1 MSQTPDATLANLKRT
16 IDKNGMILRGAYLIA
31 DARLGA
37 AGVVQQGAV
46 AIAGDTV
53 VDTGPF
59 AALQPKY
66 PSARIL
72 SNGCQL
78 LLPGLVDAHSH
89 GRGLSPIQKGV
100 RNDFLENALFD
111 WARGTV
117 LAPELSAALC
127 AWRHLR
133 SGCTLLHHNG
143 FDDDGDE
150 GARCAHVAIR
160 TYLATGIRLAF
171 SPGVRDE
178 SKLVMGG
185 EEFVATLPAELGDAV
200 RPLVFFDK
208 EAFADA
214 YFRLFDE
221 LYDAY
226 DGDDTKILLAPSW
239 AHGASEAFMRRVRAV
254 ADRRGG
260 VMIHMHLLQS
270 PVHKAW
276 GRRRHK
282 KPTVFWLD
290 DLGLVAEDCAY
301 GHAIHVTEPEIALM
315 GRRRVTATSHPS
327 CNFHMRNGITPVM
340 LLRAAGV
347 NVAMGLDDKTINDDE
362 DAVMELRM
370 MHKVHRL
377 DTYELTSPP
386 LGAYEALEIATVNG
400 AKAAGFAGRTG
411 ALLPGMKADAIL
423 VDLDRVARDPWID
436 PQFDIADAFVERAM
450 GSDVAT
456 VVVGGK
462 VVIEDRRPL
471 TIDVDGLYR
480 EIRAFCAKGLTPE
493 QRARADLLARV
504 KPHAQ
509 AWYAG
514 WHDGLVDRPFYRV
527 NSRG

>member
-16 IDKNGMILRGAYLIA
+16 IDENGMILRGAYLIA

-37 AGVVQQGAV
+37 AGVVQQGAI

-53 VDTGPF
+53 VETGPF

-66 PSARIL
+66 PGARIL
-72 SNGCQL
+72 GDGRQL

-150 GARCAHVAIR
+150 GARRAHVAIR

-185 EEFVATLPAELGDAV
+185 EEFVATLPAELGAAV

-239 AHGASEAFMRRVRAV
+239 AHGASDAFMRRVRAV

-290 DLGLVAEDCAY
+290 DLGL
-301 GHAIHVTEPEIALM
+301 
-315 GRRRVTATSHPS
+315 
-327 CNFHMRNGITPVM
+327 
-340 LLRAAGV
+340 
-347 NVAMGLDDKTINDDE
+347 DDKTINDDE
-362 DAVMELRM
+362 DAIMELRM

-462 VVIEDRRPL
+462 VVIENRRPL